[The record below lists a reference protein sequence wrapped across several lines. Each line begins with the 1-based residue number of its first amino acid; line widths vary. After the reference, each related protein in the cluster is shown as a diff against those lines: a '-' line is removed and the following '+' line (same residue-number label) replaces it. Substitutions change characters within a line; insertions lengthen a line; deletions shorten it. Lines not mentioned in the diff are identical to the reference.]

1 MTDLSQAF
9 ADCRPQMK
17 IRTII
22 REVAKITGIPQDD
35 ILSPKRDRATARA
48 RQMVMWKAHRE
59 GHSLTQIGN
68 VLDRDHTSVLHG
80 IRIINRKLGI

>member
-1 MTDLSQAF
+1 MTELSQAF
-9 ADCRPQMK
+9 LDCRPQLK

-22 REVAKITGIPQDD
+22 REVAKITGVSQDD
-35 ILSPKRDRATARA
+35 ILSSKRDRVTARA

-59 GHSLTQIGN
+59 GHSLTQIGT

-80 IRIINRKLGI
+80 VRNINRKLGL